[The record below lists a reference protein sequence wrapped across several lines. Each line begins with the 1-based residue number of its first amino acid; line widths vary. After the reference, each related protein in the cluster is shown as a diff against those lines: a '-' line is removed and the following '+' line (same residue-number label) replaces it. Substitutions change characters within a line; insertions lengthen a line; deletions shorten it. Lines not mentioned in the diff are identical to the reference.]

1 MGLVVR
7 MGEGKSRWWWKSL
20 NRRTKLAYWRREAR
34 EGILNGAWEEEGRGA
49 KFVSEFDGKKLDRF
63 ERASE
68 CGGGGIPKGRTVL
81 KVRAH
86 EGGVEVEDDD
96 RRGVAVEMTKDEA

>member
-1 MGLVVR
+1 MTG
-7 MGEGKSRWWWKSL
+7 GEGGDIERSL
-20 NRRTKLAYWRREAR
+20 GGGGE
-34 EGILNGAWEEEGRGA
+34 RGA

-81 KVRAH
+81 KVRAY
-86 EGGVEVEDDD
+86 EGGVEVEDGD
-96 RRGVAVEMTKDEA
+96 RRGVAVEVTKDEA